1 MGRLEAPAMRRI
13 APAGG
18 GFSTTREACGRL
30 IVARA
35 DSGRNAA
42 GTAIYVLFIPSFSGN
57 IESSNQN
64 NAGPVANGATREK
77 LNVPT

>member
-1 MGRLEAPAMRRI
+1 MRQV

-18 GFSTTREACGRL
+18 VFPRRGRL
-30 IVARA
+30 LA
-35 DSGRNAA
+35 DLLSHAP
-42 GTAIYVLFIPSFSGN
+42 IPGEMQPDQRFTCFSSPLFSGN